1 MTRNTLLE
9 KLEIPLVNQNHTPHI
24 PAPAK
29 PKTLKE
35 LGRRVEG
42 NGA

>member
-9 KLEIPLVNQNHTPHI
+9 KLEIPLVNQNHTPRI
-24 PAPAK
+24 PTPAK

-35 LGRRVEG
+35 PGRQVEG

>member
-9 KLEIPLVNQNHTPHI
+9 ELEILMVNQNHTPSI
-24 PAPAK
+24 PTPAK

-35 LGRRVEG
+35 LGRQVEG
-42 NGA
+42 SGT